1 MDSNEPKQRGYA
13 RYLLKLEPMRRDA
26 MLQRMKPA
34 LRQKMLCFLD
44 EEWAVIVASLEKDGR
59 ELYLRT
65 LKNTQPERYQRLLP
79 LLTAR
84 LAADRP
90 QYLRAVWQ
98 KLTATAQEARP

>member
-1 MDSNEPKQRGYA
+1 MDSNEPKQRSYA
-13 RYLLKLEPMRRDA
+13 RYLMKLEPMRRDA
-26 MLQRMKPA
+26 MLQRMKPS
-34 LRQKMLCFLD
+34 LRQKMLRFWD
-44 EEWAVIVASLEKDGR
+44 EEWAATVASWEKPVR

-90 QYLRAVWQ
+90 QRLPAVWQ
-98 KLTATAQEARP
+98 KLTATAKEARP